1 MSLLFNMLS
10 WLVITFLPISE
21 HLLISWLQSPSTV
34 ILEPQK
40 IKSVTVS
47 IISPSICHEMM
58 EPDAMILVFWMLS
71 FKPEDNK
78 CNKIN
83 PMCLNHAETIP
94 YSKFTKKQSSMKPVP
109 DATNVRDRCLR
120 NRYIVVNLLLLQNH
134 PNLFFN
140 VICSLEPEEVIVWW
154 KDHHP
159 VTPGPQD
166 KVSRL

>member
-1 MSLLFNMLS
+1 MLS

-140 VICSLEPEEVIVWW
+140 VICSLEPEEAIVWW